1 MYGRGHVR
9 TQLSG
14 QSVPRRSQ
22 TRRVGGCMP
31 RPKHALHSLRADSSP
46 KPSQTH
52 DNRHLPSLCEALDVS
67 RTEL

>member
-9 TQLSG
+9 TELSG
-14 QSVPRRSQ
+14 QSVPKTKPDEACRWL
-22 TRRVGGCMP
+22 P
-31 RPKHALHSLRADSSP
+31 RPEHALHSLRADSSQN
-46 KPSQTH
+46 PSHTH